1 MYPWKVFSFTS
12 GTFNFKQLVTGNIVP
27 VDLLA
32 LKACFIGE
40 RKQNKVGQISFS
52 ATYLN
57 ARTGVRQILEIS
69 FSNQECK
76 QSR

>member
-40 RKQNKVGQISFS
+40 GKQKNVGQISFS
-52 ATYLN
+52 TTYLN
-57 ARTGVRQILEIS
+57 SNCTGVRQIKS
-69 FSNQECK
+69 VTYK
-76 QSR
+76 KSRM